1 MNGLFRRVLIANRGE
16 IALRII
22 RACRELGIE
31 AVAVYSEADRESLH
45 VRLADRAFC
54 IGPAPSTHSYLDIP
68 NIMSAALLSGVDAV
82 HPGYGYLSERAEFAD
97 ICETHGLTFIGP
109 TADQISLLGDKS
121 MAKETMAK
129 AGVPVVPGSDG
140 PVANQDEAMAL
151 AQSMGYPVIVKASA
165 GGGGKG
171 MRVARS
177 AEELV
182 RGYTLARTE
191 AQAAFG
197 SDEVYIEKFIER
209 PRHIEVQVL
218 ADNHGHVVHFGE
230 RECSIQR
237 RHQKIIEEAP
247 SAAVDDRLRDEMGRT
262 AVKGA
267 AAVAYRNAG
276 TMEFLLDED
285 GSFYFME
292 MNTRIQVEHPVTEM
306 VYGVDLVKEQ
316 IRIAAEMELGY
327 EQSQIQ
333 PISHAIEC
341 RLNAEDPEN
350 KFMPSPGTIE
360 FLHVPGGHGV
370 RWDSHVY
377 SGYAVS
383 PYYDPMFAKLIC
395 WGMDREE
402 AILRMQSALKEV
414 DVRGIR
420 TNVKLHQWILAEPR
434 FIAGEIS
441 TKYLEEALVERATA
455 SG

>member
-22 RACRELGIE
+22 RACRELGVE
-31 AVAVYSEADRESLH
+31 TVAVYSEADRDSLH
-45 VRLADRAFC
+45 VRFADRAFC
-54 IGPAPSTHSYLDIP
+54 VGPAPSTRSYLDIP
-68 NIMSAALLSGVDAV
+68 NIMSAALLAGADAI

-121 MAKETMAK
+121 VAKETMLK

-140 PVANQDEAMAL
+140 PVARQDDAVAL
-151 AQSMGYPVIVKASA
+151 ARDMGYPVIVKASA

-171 MRVARS
+171 MRVARN
-177 AEELV
+177 AEELA

-209 PRHIEVQVL
+209 PRHIEVQIL

-247 SAAVDDRLRDEMGRT
+247 SPAVSERLRSQMGQA

-267 AAVAYRNAG
+267 AAVNYRNAG

-285 GSFYFME
+285 GKFYFME

-341 RLNAEDPEN
+341 RLNAEDPDK
-350 KFMPSPGTIE
+350 KFIPSPGRID
-360 FLHVPGGHGV
+360 FLHIPGGHGV

-377 SGYAVS
+377 SGYVIS
-383 PYYDPMFAKLIC
+383 PYYDPMFGKLIC

-402 AILRMQSALKEV
+402 AILRMQSALREV

-420 TNVKLHQWILAEPR
+420 TNVGLHQWILADSR
-434 FIAGEIS
+434 FAGGDIS
-441 TKYLEEALVERATA
+441 TKYLEEALVERSAA
-455 SG
+455 HG